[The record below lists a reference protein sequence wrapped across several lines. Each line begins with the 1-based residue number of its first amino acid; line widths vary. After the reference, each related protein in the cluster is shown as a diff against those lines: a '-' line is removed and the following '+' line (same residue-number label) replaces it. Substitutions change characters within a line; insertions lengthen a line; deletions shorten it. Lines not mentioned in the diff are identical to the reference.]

1 MNSLLGLG
9 HGLPVKSANT
19 SVSKDGGNEG
29 IGRYGAFSATPQS
42 STSAQPTLYGTK
54 FGDLSDA
61 MQSVMLEMQATGSG
75 STSFAD
81 AMANAAEQSK
91 DANSNIKDGVINST
105 SKEDNLGFESE
116 EPSAEEEFDKA
127 VKEALEPP
135 SKDEK
140 KKEKADLEQAKAA
153 RQHHENQVEANLA
166 EADMQASVAGLDSRV
181 SAQLMASSRSVNAMT
196 GSLAA

>member
-1 MNSLLGLG
+1 MYSLLGLG
-9 HGLPVKSANT
+9 HGLPVKSADT

-29 IGRYGAFSATPQS
+29 IGRYGAFSVTPQS

-61 MQSVMLEMQATGSG
+61 MQAVMLEMQATGSG

-81 AMANAAEQSK
+81 AMANVAEQSK
-91 DANSNIKDGVINST
+91 DANSNIKDGSINST
-105 SKEDNLGFESE
+105 STKDGLSTPLE
-116 EPSAEEEFDKA
+116 EPSAEDEFKKA
-127 VKEALEPP
+127 MEEALQPP

-140 KKEKADLEQAKAA
+140 KEERADLEQAKAA
-153 RQHHENQVEANLA
+153 RQHDDKQIEAEPA
-166 EADMQASVAGLDSRV
+166 EADIQASVAGLDSRV
-181 SAQLMASSRSVNAMT
+181 SAQVMASSRSVNAMT